1 MLRNIRRARRS
12 EHSSQSSNAS
22 VSSPS
27 SPETTS
33 SSLPEESVASCS
45 GSETSNTSASECS
58 HSSASSSSSRSS
70 TPFPESTGDGLH
82 TGRCSPDWSH
92 TTTASENPSCTTP
105 PQKPT
110 RSRLRKQSKFTS
122 NRPDPIA
129 GNYTPKSQ
137 HRRQG
142 SAHADLGPEREEETL
157 HPVRSIL
164 RGAGT
169 DAPKRWVHILNMSL
183 EDLYFGKTFY
193 FRVVRYRRSGRKT
206 VVPLEVYV
214 PPGTSGGTE
223 IVVEGVGNERKDGS
237 MQAILFL
244 VKEEKHERFTRMQED
259 LLMEVR
265 LPWVD
270 RLNRESGRVY
280 FQRIEGG
287 ECMFSVDYHMNGLLS
302 GTTVIPDA
310 GMPLHDGLRRGRV
323 IIRCVQFYVSLL
335 ICPDIRVLDGRY
347 PHLSPRGIPS
357 SRY

>member
-12 EHSSQSSNAS
+12 DHSSQSSSA
-22 VSSPS
+22 S
-27 SPETTS
+27 SPETAS

-45 GSETSNTSASECS
+45 GSETSDSSASECS

-70 TPFPESTGDGLH
+70 TPSRASTEDGSH
-82 TGRCSPDWSH
+82 TRSSSPDWS
-92 TTTASENPSCTTP
+92 TTPSENPSCTTP

-110 RSRLRKQSKFTS
+110 RSRLRKQSKS
-122 NRPDPIA
+122 SSRQDPIA

-137 HRRQG
+137 NRRQG

-169 DAPKRWVHILNMSL
+169 DAPKRWVHTLNMSL

-237 MQAILFL
+237 MQAIVFL

-270 RLNRESGRVY
+270 SLNRESGRVY
-280 FQRIEGG
+280 FQRIDGG
-287 ECMFSVDYHMNGLLS
+287 ECMFNVDYHMDGLLS
-302 GTTVIPDA
+302 GTTVIADA
-310 GMPLHDGLRRGRV
+310 GMPLCDGFGRGRV
-323 IIRCVQFYVSLL
+323 VIRYVQSYVSLL
-335 ICPDIRVLDGRY
+335 ICSDLRVLDGRY
-347 PHLSPRGIPS
+347 PHLSPRGVPS